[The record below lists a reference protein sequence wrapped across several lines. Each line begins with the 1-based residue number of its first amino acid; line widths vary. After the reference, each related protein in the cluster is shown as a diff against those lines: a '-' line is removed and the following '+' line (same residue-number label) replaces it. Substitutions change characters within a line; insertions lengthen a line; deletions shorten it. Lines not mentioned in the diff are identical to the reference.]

1 MKYTA
6 ENTQL
11 LLGLIADTAGVQI
24 NKKGIDTYEVRNLAG
39 TVMLS
44 NDKVVVYVDET
55 DRRYAIFE
63 TGEKYRNNQAW
74 FADFETYMLK
84 PENQRAI
91 YDFLMKR
98 DISQVDWDIDRPKTK
113 AYIEMR
119 NSSLSPCLKQTVGKA
134 EERVLTRLVRYH

>member
-1 MKYTA
+1 MNEVSMKYTA

-74 FADFETYMLK
+74 FADFETYV
-84 PENQRAI
+84 EA
-91 YDFLMKR
+91 
-98 DISQVDWDIDRPKTK
+98 
-113 AYIEMR
+113 
-119 NSSLSPCLKQTVGKA
+119 
-134 EERVLTRLVRYH
+134 

>member
-1 MKYTA
+1 MRPTDATLFLRLVK
-6 ENTQL
+6 NTGTTRRGL
-11 LLGLIADTAGVQI
+11 LTL
-24 NKKGIDTYEVRNLAG
+24 RH
-39 TVMLS
+39 
-44 NDKVVVYVDET
+44 
-55 DRRYAIFE
+55 
-63 TGEKYRNNQAW
+63 
-74 FADFETYMLK
+74 MLK

-134 EERVLTRLVRYH
+134 EERVSTRLVRYH